1 MSGSPTSFQSI
12 KVPLERIGVLVGKEG
27 AVKSEIESRC
37 SVKLDIDGESG
48 DASISFTPESV
59 AEGDPLKA
67 QEVVY
72 AIARG
77 FSPTRAFVLLDEDK
91 SLTVIDLREYAGK
104 SENSLARIKSRLIGS
119 DGKARKLIE
128 QLSGTEISIY
138 GHTAAIIGDSSKSKV
153 AQDAIVKLASGGTHK
168 AAYQMLQKYRSK
180 QKLERLQ
187 LWESQKP
194 PEERDY

>member
-1 MSGSPTSFQSI
+1 MSDLPISFQSI
-12 KVPLERIGVLVGKEG
+12 KVPLERVGVLVGKDG
-27 AVKSEIESRC
+27 SVKAEIEEKF

-48 DASISFTPESV
+48 DARISFGS
-59 AEGDPLKA
+59 EGVSEGQSFKA
-67 QEVVY
+67 QEVVS

-77 FSPTRAFVLLDEDK
+77 FSPARAFALLDENK
-91 SLTVIDLREYAGK
+91 SLTVIDLREFTGK

-119 DGKARKLIE
+119 DGKARKLME

-138 GHTAAIIGDSSKSKV
+138 GHTASVIGESSKSKV
-153 AQDAIVKLASGGTHK
+153 AQEAIVKLASGGTHK

>member
-1 MSGSPTSFQSI
+1 MAESPISFQSV
-12 KVPLERIGVLVGKEG
+12 KVPLERIGVVVGKDG
-27 AVKSEIESRC
+27 TTKAEIEKRC

-48 DASISFTPESV
+48 DARISYSAASV
-59 AEGDPLKA
+59 SDGQALRA
-67 QEVVY
+67 QEIVS

-77 FSPTRAFVLLDEDK
+77 FSPPRAFALLDDDK
-91 SLTVIDLREYAGK
+91 ALTVIDLREYTGK

-128 QLSGTEISIY
+128 QLTGTEVSIY
-138 GHTAAIIGDSSKSKV
+138 GHTASIIGDSAKSKV
-153 AQDAIVKLASGGTHK
+153 AEEALIKLASGGTHK

-180 QKLERLQ
+180 QKIEKLQ